1 MIVQGTAV
9 LKAKANRSLV
19 YGSLEEELSMM
30 LALH

>member
-1 MIVQGTAV
+1 MFVQGKAV
-9 LKAKANRSLV
+9 LKAKATRSLI